1 MKKYYSVDEK
11 RGSHASP
18 FSKTRRQ
25 IDERRM
31 AESLTA
37 IVGAARTTKLMVTT
51 ARGQRCG
58 LCVVL
63 KFLSPNFTIH
73 LSHQIFYLIHGVLN
87 IVLMYTTRR
96 IF

>member
-31 AESLTA
+31 AGSLTA
-37 IVGAARTTKLMVTT
+37 IVGAARTTKLMVTM
-51 ARGQRCG
+51 ACGQRWG
-58 LCVVL
+58 GEGERRRGM
-63 KFLSPNFTIH
+63 KITS
-73 LSHQIFYLIHGVLN
+73 
-87 IVLMYTTRR
+87 TREPW
-96 IF
+96 

>member
-58 LCVVL
+58 GEGERRRAARATAAVATGDVACC
-63 KFLSPNFTIH
+63 TIE
-73 LSHQIFYLIHGVLN
+73 SYGAINKVPWPA
-87 IVLMYTTRR
+87 
-96 IF
+96 

>member
-18 FSKTRRQ
+18 FSETRRQ

-31 AESLTA
+31 AGSLTA

-58 LCVVL
+58 GEGECGGGGGDVACTSRMV
-63 KFLSPNFTIH
+63 
-73 LSHQIFYLIHGVLN
+73 
-87 IVLMYTTRR
+87 R
-96 IF
+96 